1 MKETAFVQRNSFG
14 LVWISKETTLD
25 IHRIHCIHRSKVSDI
40 LIHRKSELWIS
51 VDTMDTM
58 DIHEIQNK
66 NLELWISFYA
76 FYGYPNG
83 YPKRGMDIHL
93 NLWISKWK
101 SKKGMD
107 IHLDCMDIQMEI
119 QKGVM
124 DIHFNLWISKWISKM
139 GDGYP
144 FKFMDVQMDIQKGGW
159 ISI

>member
-1 MKETAFVQRNSFG
+1 M
-14 LVWISKETTLD
+14 
-25 IHRIHCIHRSKVSDI
+25 SDI

-93 NLWISKWK
+93 DFMDIQISKK
-101 SKKGMD
+101 NNGYPKRVMD
-107 IHLDCMDIQMEI
+107 IHL
-119 QKGVM
+119 
-124 DIHFNLWISKWISKM
+124 
-139 GDGYP
+139 
-144 FKFMDVQMDIQKGGW
+144 
-159 ISI
+159 